1 VPADGDFRWDGC
13 ISTVPPPDR
22 FQQEIADGLERLVA
36 FAGRALKRAIQ

>member
-22 FQQEIADGLERLVA
+22 FQQEIADALGRPVA
-36 FAGRALKRAIQ
+36 FVCRALTRASR